1 MFAKNIFNFIIKT
14 LIMNKFIVFFFLIL
28 NFQVFSQLIVSTKYV
43 EGYIWDENNSKWG
56 DVFFENERYAFLEF
70 NEELTS
76 MTFTSFDTKT
86 NYYISNLKHDDEYD
100 HYTYDIVSE
109 EGFES
114 ILIVDL
120 KAKVPNVRFLMDID
134 ESTVLVRHT
143 VKYWFDYEK

>member
-1 MFAKNIFNFIIKT
+1 
-14 LIMNKFIVFFFLIL
+14 MNKFIVFFFLIL

-56 DVFFENERYAFLEF
+56 DIFFENERYAFLEF

-120 KAKVPNVRFLMDID
+120 KAKEPNVRFLMDID

-143 VKYWFDYEK
+143 VKYWFEYEE

>member
-43 EGYIWDENNSKWG
+43 EGYIWHENNSKRG

-143 VKYWFDYEK
+143 VKYWFDYEE

>member
-1 MFAKNIFNFIIKT
+1 MITIKKS
-14 LIMNKFIVFFFLIL
+14 LLLLFLII

-86 NYYISNLKHDDEYD
+86 TYSISNLKYDDEND

-114 ILIVDL
+114 VLIVDL
-120 KAKVPNVRFLMDID
+120 KAKEPNVRFLMDID

>member
-1 MFAKNIFNFIIKT
+1 
-14 LIMNKFIVFFFLIL
+14 
-28 NFQVFSQLIVSTKYV
+28 VSTKYV

-86 NYYISNLKHDDEYD
+86 TYNMSNLKYDDEYD

-114 ILIVDL
+114 VLIVDL
-120 KAKVPNVRFLMDID
+120 KAKEPNVRFLMDID

>member
-143 VKYWFDYEK
+143 VKYWFDYEE

>member
-120 KAKVPNVRFLMDID
+120 KAKEPNVRFLMDID

-143 VKYWFDYEK
+143 VKYWFEYEE

>member
-1 MFAKNIFNFIIKT
+1 
-14 LIMNKFIVFFFLIL
+14 MNKFIVFFFLIL

-120 KAKVPNVRFLMDID
+120 KAKEPNVRFLMDID

-143 VKYWFDYEK
+143 VKYWFDYEE

>member
-1 MFAKNIFNFIIKT
+1 MRMITIKKS
-14 LIMNKFIVFFFLIL
+14 LLLLLFLII

-143 VKYWFDYEK
+143 VKYWFDYEE

>member
-1 MFAKNIFNFIIKT
+1 
-14 LIMNKFIVFFFLIL
+14 MNKFIVFFFLIL

-143 VKYWFDYEK
+143 VKYWFDYEE

>member
-1 MFAKNIFNFIIKT
+1 MRMITIKKS
-14 LIMNKFIVFFFLIL
+14 LLLLFLML

-56 DVFFENERYAFLEF
+56 DVFFENERYAFLEC

-76 MTFTSFDTKT
+76 VTFTSFDTKT
-86 NYYISNLKHDDEYD
+86 TYNMSNLKYDDEYD

-114 ILIVDL
+114 VLIVDL
-120 KAKVPNVRFLMDID
+120 KAKEPNVRFLMDID

-143 VKYWFDYEK
+143 VKYWFDYEE

>member
-1 MFAKNIFNFIIKT
+1 MRMITIKKS
-14 LIMNKFIVFFFLIL
+14 LLLLFLII

-86 NYYISNLKHDDEYD
+86 TYNISNLKHDEEND

-114 ILIVDL
+114 VLIVDL
-120 KAKVPNVRFLMDID
+120 KAKEPNVRFLMDID

>member
-43 EGYIWDENNSKWG
+43 EGYIWDENTSKWG

-143 VKYWFDYEK
+143 VKYWFDYEE

>member
-1 MFAKNIFNFIIKT
+1 MFARNIFNFIIKT

-56 DVFFENERYAFLEF
+56 DIFFENERYAFLEF

-143 VKYWFDYEK
+143 VKYWFEYEE

>member
-1 MFAKNIFNFIIKT
+1 MFARNIFNFIIKT

-56 DVFFENERYAFLEF
+56 DIFFENERYAFLEF

-143 VKYWFDYEK
+143 VKYWFDYEE

>member
-56 DVFFENERYAFLEF
+56 DVFFENEIYAFLEF

-143 VKYWFDYEK
+143 VKYWFDYEE

>member
-1 MFAKNIFNFIIKT
+1 
-14 LIMNKFIVFFFLIL
+14 MNKFIVFFFLIL

-86 NYYISNLKHDDEYD
+86 NYYISNLKHDDEYE

-143 VKYWFDYEK
+143 VKYSFYYEE

>member
-1 MFAKNIFNFIIKT
+1 MITIKKS
-14 LIMNKFIVFFFLIL
+14 LLLLFLML

-86 NYYISNLKHDDEYD
+86 TYNMSNLKYDEEYY

-114 ILIVDL
+114 VLIVDL
-120 KAKVPNVRFLMDID
+120 KAKEPNVRFLMDID

>member
-1 MFAKNIFNFIIKT
+1 MRMITIKKS
-14 LIMNKFIVFFFLIL
+14 LLLLFLII

-86 NYYISNLKHDDEYD
+86 TYSISNLKYDDEND

-114 ILIVDL
+114 VLIVDL
-120 KAKVPNVRFLMDID
+120 KAKEPNVRFLMDID

>member
-1 MFAKNIFNFIIKT
+1 MRMITIKKS
-14 LIMNKFIVFFFLIL
+14 LLLLFLIL

-86 NYYISNLKHDDEYD
+86 TYSISNLKYDDEND

-114 ILIVDL
+114 VLIVDL
-120 KAKVPNVRFLMDID
+120 KAKEPNVRFLMDID

>member
-1 MFAKNIFNFIIKT
+1 MRMITIKKS
-14 LIMNKFIVFFFLIL
+14 LLLLFLIL
-28 NFQVFSQLIVSTKYV
+28 NLQVFSQLIVSTKYV

-76 MTFTSFDTKT
+76 MTFTSSDTKT
-86 NYYISNLKHDDEYD
+86 TYNMSNLKYDDEYD

-114 ILIVDL
+114 VLIVDL
-120 KAKVPNVRFLMDID
+120 KAKEPNVRFLMDID

-143 VKYWFDYEK
+143 VKYWFYYEK

>member
-1 MFAKNIFNFIIKT
+1 MRITIIKKYLLLFFLIFNF
-14 LIMNKFIVFFFLIL
+14 
-28 NFQVFSQLIVSTKYV
+28 QAFSQLIISTKYV

-56 DVFFENERYAFLEF
+56 DVFFEKERYAFLEF

-86 NYYISNLKHDDEYD
+86 RYNLFNIKHDDEYD
-100 HYTYDIVSE
+100 HYTYDIVSD

-114 ILIVDL
+114 VLIVDL
-120 KAKVPNVRFLMDID
+120 KAKEPNVRFLMDID

-143 VKYWFDYEK
+143 VKYWFDYEE